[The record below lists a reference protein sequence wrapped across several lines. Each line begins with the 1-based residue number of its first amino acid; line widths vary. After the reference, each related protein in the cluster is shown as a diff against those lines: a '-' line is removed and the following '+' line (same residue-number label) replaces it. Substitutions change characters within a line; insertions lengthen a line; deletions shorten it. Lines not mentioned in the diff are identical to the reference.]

1 MTAVFIRKRRERHEY
16 PGTEETHREEGYGQM
31 EAEIKE
37 LHLYCQEHQRLP
49 ATTLSYK
56 EAGKDPSLE
65 FLKGA

>member
-16 PGTEETHREEGYGQM
+16 PGTKETHREEGHVQM
-31 EAEIKE
+31 EAEIEE
-37 LHLYCQEHQRLP
+37 LHLYCQEHQRLT

-56 EAGKDPSLE
+56 EEGKDPSLE

>member
-1 MTAVFIRKRRERHEY
+1 MDID
-16 PGTEETHREEGYGQM
+16 TEETHREEGHGQM